1 MFKKFINIVF
11 ALFVAVFMVSCAK
24 NPTHLELVIKTTED
38 LNKDVDG
45 RSSPLMLNFY
55 ELESA
60 EKFSKFDYWTLLEKS
75 GENLKDDL
83 VSQSKHIILTEQK
96 QNFKISFGEKTKY
109 LGVIA
114 NFRIIDND
122 YIWKELIELKKDSY
136 NYREFEI
143 RKFNIERVK

>member
-1 MFKKFINIVF
+1 MFKKFRNLMFV
-11 ALFVAVFMVSCAK
+11 LFVIAFATGCAK

-45 RSSPLMLNFY
+45 RSSPLMLTFY

-75 GENLKDDL
+75 GDNLKDDL

-96 QNFKISFGEKTKY
+96 QNYKISFADKTKY
-109 LGVIA
+109 LGIVA
-114 NFRIIDND
+114 NFRVIDND
-122 YIWKELIELKKDSY
+122 YVWKDVVELKKGSY
-136 NYREFEI
+136 NYSEFEI

>member
-1 MFKKFINIVF
+1 MFKKYISLIFILILGGLF
-11 ALFVAVFMVSCAK
+11 AGCAK
-24 NPTHLELVIKTTED
+24 DPTHLELVIKTTED

-45 RSSPLMLNFY
+45 RSSPLMLTFY

-83 VSQSKHIILTEQK
+83 VSQSKHIILTDQK
-96 QNFKISFGEKTKY
+96 QNYKVLLGEKTKY
-109 LGVIA
+109 LGVVA

-122 YIWKELIELKKDSY
+122 YVWKEIVELKKDSY
-136 NYREFEI
+136 NYSELEI

>member
-1 MFKKFINIVF
+1 MFKKFRNLVFIVF
-11 ALFVAVFMVSCAK
+11 LTIFTVACVK
-24 NPTHLELVIKTTED
+24 NPTHLELVLKTTED

-45 RSSPLMLNFY
+45 RSSPLMLTFY

-83 VSQSKHIILTEQK
+83 VSQSKHIALTQQK
-96 QNFKISFGEKTKY
+96 QNHKVSFGDKTKY
-109 LGVIA
+109 LGIVA

-122 YIWKELIELKKDSY
+122 YIWKDVIELKKGSY
-136 NYREFEI
+136 NYGEFEI
-143 RKFNIERVK
+143 RKFNMERVK

>member
-1 MFKKFINIVF
+1 MFEKFRNLMFV
-11 ALFVAVFMVSCAK
+11 LFVIAFTTGCAK

-45 RSSPLMLNFY
+45 RSSPLMLTFY

-75 GENLKDDL
+75 GDNLKDDL

-96 QNFKISFGEKTKY
+96 QNYKISFADKTKY
-109 LGVIA
+109 LGIVA
-114 NFRIIDND
+114 NFRVIDND
-122 YIWKELIELKKDSY
+122 YVWKDVVELKKGSY
-136 NYREFEI
+136 NYSEFEI